1 MRKVNEMVKRIRLA
15 IVNVCVLGH
24 LRSKMPYFA
33 GKERMQ
39 GYLID
44 NMEQVF
50 DAVRRKY
57 DLAEGDFPKIDEFKA
72 ALRLADFSTFPYT
85 KREVLVS
92 LQDMLTVDIPRII
105 AHVAG
110 VVKEG
115 PGSHVDDAD
124 DSDALEG
131 SNKQPR
137 LFTMPEINTTTL
149 SIGVVAALCFSLFV
163 LLILAIFIFSLRE
176 DTLTR
181 YKETSLSMMDI
192 IRGGEL

>member
-24 LRSKMPYFA
+24 LRSKMPYFT

-44 NMEQVF
+44 HMEEVF
-50 DAVRRKY
+50 DVVRRKY

-72 ALRLADFSTFPYT
+72 ALRLADFSTFPNT

-115 PGSHVDDAD
+115 PGSHADDAD
-124 DSDALEG
+124 DDALDG

-137 LFTMPEINTTTL
+137 LFTMPEINSTTL
-149 SIGVVAALCFSLFV
+149 SIGVVAALCFSLF
-163 LLILAIFIFSLRE
+163 LLLMLAIFIFSLRE

-181 YKETSLSMMDI
+181 YKETSLSMMDK